1 MRTIRAT
8 VLAALVC
15 AALVFGAAPASAQ
28 QTTTT
33 LPGPLPVTGAPDT
46 GGETAAPG
54 TGGEPALARTG
65 IELIPVVN
73 VGIAL
78 ILFGAVLLVAL
89 EVQRSGRRERSL
101 WSY

>member
-1 MRTIRAT
+1 MRIIRAT
-8 VLAALVC
+8 VLASLLCAVLV
-15 AALVFGAAPASAQ
+15 VGAAPASA

-46 GGETAAPG
+46 GGETAAP
-54 TGGEPALARTG
+54 EPALARTG

-73 VGIAL
+73 VGIAM
-78 ILFGAVLLVAL
+78 IVFGAVLLVAV

>member
-1 MRTIRAT
+1 MRLIRAIALAGFLSV
-8 VLAALVC
+8 VLL
-15 AALVFGAAPASAQ
+15 FSAAPASA

-33 LPGPLPVTGAPDT
+33 LPGTLPVTGAPDA
-46 GGETAAPG
+46 GGEEVAAPEG
-54 TGGEPALARTG
+54 SLARTG

-73 VGIAL
+73 TAIGMIVG
-78 ILFGAVLLVAL
+78 GAVLLVAL

>member
-1 MRTIRAT
+1 MRLIRAIALAGFLSV
-8 VLAALVC
+8 VLL
-15 AALVFGAAPASAQ
+15 LSAAPASA

-33 LPGPLPVTGAPDT
+33 LPGTLPVTGAPDA
-46 GGETAAPG
+46 GGDAAAAP
-54 TGGEPALARTG
+54 EPSLARTG

-73 VGIAL
+73 TAIGMIVG
-78 ILFGAVLLVAL
+78 GAVLLVAL

>member
-1 MRTIRAT
+1 MRLIRAIALAGFLSV
-8 VLAALVC
+8 VLLS
-15 AALVFGAAPASAQ
+15 AAPASA

-33 LPGPLPVTGAPDT
+33 LPGTLPVTGAPDA
-46 GGETAAPG
+46 GGDGSAAP
-54 TGGEPALARTG
+54 EPALARTG

-73 VGIAL
+73 TAIGMIVG
-78 ILFGAVLLVAL
+78 GAVLLVAL